1 MSGLCVLA
9 SGGGEIIKGKGE
21 TLGEGEGNLHSKER
35 GGVKME
41 VIGKGVL
48 HSVTVRSPVL
58 LEPDIFTLSDK
69 HNPKKCPKQN
79 LNIKI
84 A

>member
-1 MSGLCVLA
+1 MFWPPEGRQLKVRERLSERGRGIYTLR
-9 SGGGEIIKGKGE
+9 KG
-21 TLGEGEGNLHSKER
+21 

-69 HNPKKCPKQN
+69 YYPKKCPKQN